1 MTFLIAAANDIYS
14 MPRARSRAISTAPV
28 FSKAFAMR
36 SGTFNHKLEK
46 DKGVSPEKTLL
57 CAFCAEVIENTTVGE
72 VG

>member
-28 FSKAFAMR
+28 FSKAFAMH